1 MTSEQI
7 IDKALKELA
16 ARSSAYRK
24 ARAYYDGRHQL
35 AFATEKFQSAFG
47 SLFKKFADNLMP
59 PVVDAVKDSL
69 VVTGFNVE
77 AGDGSLADQ
86 AWKLWQDG
94 RLARR
99 AGQVH
104 KEALRAGDAYLI
116 VWPDREGRPSF
127 HPNKAHLCTVNY
139 DDEDSERVSSAVK
152 LWQRGDKRYRLN
164 VYYSDRIEKYVT
176 RQSHP
181 GGMPESSK
189 AFDIFEMQGE
199 PWPLENPYGVVP
211 VFHFANNA
219 DIGETGR
226 SELADSMSLQDALN
240 KAVLDKMVAMEF
252 AAFPQRYAIGL
263 EVETDPVTGRPIN
276 PFQGVE
282 RWVTV
287 GNDNAK
293 FGQFEGANLEQFLK
307 VQDSFR
313 MEIARV
319 SGTPLHYF
327 FLQTS
332 VPSGEALKTIEKRFV
347 KKVKDR
353 QGSFGQVWE
362 DVIALALKMSGENS
376 FGESSDVRLF
386 AQWEDPAPASD
397 GERLDNIIK
406 KQDIGIDEEQALIEA
421 GYGLKD
427 IEAMQLRK
435 AKKVGDAARE
445 FDGGESFEGTDGG
458 NTTGRAADDLTK
470 RVAAAGALIR
480 AGFVPDAALRAVG
493 LDPIKHTNL
502 LPVTL
507 KTDE

>member
-1 MTSEQI
+1 MTTQEI

-16 ARSSAYRK
+16 GRSGSYRK

-35 AFATEKFQSAFG
+35 AFATEKFQNAFG

-77 AGDGSLADQ
+77 AGDASLADE
-86 AWKLWQDG
+86 AWKLWQQG

-104 KEALRAGDAYLI
+104 KEALRTGDAYLI
-116 VWPDREGRPSF
+116 VWPNNEGQPSF

-139 DDEDSERVSSAVK
+139 DDEDSERVTSAVK
-152 LWQRGDKRYRLN
+152 VWQRGDKRYRLN
-164 VYYSDRIEKYVT
+164 VYFPDRIEKYVT

-189 AFDIFEMQGE
+189 AFDNFELPGE

-219 DIGETGR
+219 DIGESGR
-226 SELADSMSLQDALN
+226 SELADVMSLQDALN

-263 EVETDPVTGRPIN
+263 EVETDSVSGRPIN
-276 PFQGVE
+276 PFSGVE

-293 FGQFEGANLEQFLK
+293 FGQFEGASLEQFLK
-307 VQDSFR
+307 VQNEFR

-332 VPSGEALKTIEKRFV
+332 VPSGEALKTIEKRFI
-347 KKVKDR
+347 KKVGDR
-353 QGSFGQVWE
+353 QGAFGQVWE
-362 DVIALALKMSGENS
+362 DVIALALKMSGDNP

-386 AQWEDPAPASD
+386 TQWEDASPSS
-397 GERLDNIIK
+397 ESEKLDNIIK

-427 IEAMQLRK
+427 IQAIQQRK
-435 AKKVGDAARE
+435 AKKAGDATRE
-445 FDGGESFEGTDGG
+445 FDAGEDFGGGSEDHGVD
-458 NTTGRAADDLTK
+458 NLAK
-470 RVAAAGALIR
+470 RTNAAGQLIR
-480 AGFVPDAALRAVG
+480 AGFDPTDALKTVG
-493 LDPIKHTNL
+493 LDPIRHLGL

-507 KTDE
+507 KTED

>member
-1 MTSEQI
+1 MEGTDLI
-7 IDKALKELA
+7 INQALRELSGRA
-16 ARSSAYRK
+16 SKYQK
-24 ARAYYDGRHQL
+24 ARDYYNGKHGL
-35 AFATEKFQSAFG
+35 SFATERWVSAFG
-47 SLFKKFADNLMP
+47 NLFKKFADNLMP

-77 AGDGSLADQ
+77 AGDASLADQ

-94 RLARR
+94 RLTRR

-104 KEALRAGDAYLI
+104 KEALRTGDAYLI
-116 VWPDREGRPSF
+116 VWPDGKGRPSF

-181 GGMPESSK
+181 GGMPESPK
-189 AFDIFEMQGE
+189 AFDSFEMQGE

-219 DIGETGR
+219 DIGESGR
-226 SELADSMSLQDALN
+226 SELADVTSLQDALN

-263 EVETDPVTGRPIN
+263 EVESDPITGRPIN

-332 VPSGEALKTIEKRFV
+332 VPSGEALKTIEKRFI

-353 QGSFGQVWE
+353 QGSFGQVWD
-362 DVIALALKMSGENS
+362 DVIALALKMSEQNA

-386 AQWEDPAPASD
+386 TQWEDPAPSSD

-406 KQDIGIDEEQALIEA
+406 KQEIGIDEEQGLVEA

-427 IEAMQLRK
+427 IEAMKRRK

-445 FDGGESFEGTDGG
+445 FDGGEGFDT
-458 NTTGRAADDLTK
+458 ADDTGVRSTDDLAK

-480 AGFVPDAALRAVG
+480 AGFVPDDALRAAG

-507 KTDE
+507 KTES